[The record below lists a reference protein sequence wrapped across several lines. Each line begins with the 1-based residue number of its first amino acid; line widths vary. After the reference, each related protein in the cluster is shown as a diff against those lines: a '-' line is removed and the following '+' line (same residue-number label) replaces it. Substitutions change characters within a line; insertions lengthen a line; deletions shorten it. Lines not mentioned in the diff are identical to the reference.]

1 MFQPWPVIYLLAILR
16 TVIIIIIL
24 INLWAE
30 DDLVVCFTGVCL
42 LALVCCYCCLDFE
55 GCGSY
60 KQIVMG

>member
-1 MFQPWPVIYLLAILR
+1 MFQPSPVIYLLAVLR

-30 DDLVVCFTGVCL
+30 DDSVVHFPGVCL
-42 LALVCCYCCLDFE
+42 LDLVCCDCCLDFE
-55 GCGSY
+55 ECGSY